1 MSLKV
6 AVAGASGYVGGELL
20 RLISQH
26 PELTI
31 GNLTAGEN
39 AGAKLSDFQPHLPN
53 LADRVLLETTVANL
67 AGHDV
72 VFLGLPHGKSAQ
84 IAKDLP
90 EETLVIDCGADFR
103 LQSSAEWKRY
113 YGSEHAGTWPYGLP
127 ELTLAGGGKQRG
139 RLSGAKRVAV
149 PGCNVTAIALAI
161 SPALTA
167 GLIESGDLV
176 ATLSVG
182 TSGAG
187 RSSKSEFS
195 FSEMTGNARA
205 YSVAGSHRHVP
216 EILQNVSLASGK
228 DGSIS
233 FTPVLV
239 PLSRGI
245 VAVVN
250 AIPSASFSLDALKSV
265 YEDAYGDEPFVDFF
279 TGENLPEVKQVVGSN
294 ASQVW
299 AGFDERANRAVFLCT
314 IDNLVKGTAGAAIQS
329 MNLALGFSEQLGLSP
344 IGVAP

>member
-1 MSLKV
+1 MTLKV

-20 RLISQH
+20 RIISQH
-26 PELTI
+26 PELAV

-39 AGAKLSDFQPHLPN
+39 AGAKLSTFQPHLPQF
-53 LADRVLLETTVANL
+53 AERVLVETTVSNL

-72 VFLGLPHGKSAQ
+72 VFLGLPHGKSAEV
-84 IAKDLP
+84 AKKLP
-90 EETLVIDCGADFR
+90 AETLVIDCGADFR
-103 LQSSAEWKRY
+103 LQSQDEWKRY

-139 RLSGAKRVAV
+139 RLSGAKRIAV

-167 GLIESGDLV
+167 GLIETTDLV

-187 RSSKSEFS
+187 RSSKAEFS
-195 FSEMTGNARA
+195 FSEMAGNARA
-205 YSVAGSHRHVP
+205 YSVAGTHRHVP
-216 EILQNVSLASGK
+216 EILQNIELAAGK
-228 DGSIS
+228 PGSIA

-245 VAVVN
+245 IAVVN
-250 AIPSASFSLDALKSV
+250 AKPTDSFSLAALTGV
-265 YEDAYGDEPFVDFF
+265 YKDAYGDEPFVDFMA
-279 TGENLPEVKQVVGSN
+279 GEKLPEIKHVVGGNGSE
-294 ASQVW
+294 VW
-299 AGFDERANRAVFLCT
+299 AGFDERANRVVFIST

-329 MNLALGFSEQLGLSP
+329 MNLALGFSEQLGLSA

>member
-1 MSLKV
+1 MTLKV

-20 RLISQH
+20 RIISQH
-26 PELTI
+26 PELAV

-39 AGAKLSDFQPHLPN
+39 AGAKLSAFQPHLPQ
-53 LADRVLLETTVANL
+53 LAERVLVETTVSNL

-72 VFLGLPHGKSAQ
+72 VFLGLPHGKSAE
-84 IAKDLP
+84 IAKKLP
-90 EETLVIDCGADFR
+90 TETLVIDCGADFR
-103 LQSSAEWKRY
+103 LQSQEEWKRY

-139 RLSGAKRVAV
+139 RLSGAKRIAV

-167 GLIESGDLV
+167 GLIETTDLV

-187 RSSKSEFS
+187 RSSKAELS
-195 FSEMTGNARA
+195 FSEMAGNARA
-205 YSVAGSHRHVP
+205 YSVAGTHRHVP
-216 EILQNVSLASGK
+216 EILQNVELAAGK
-228 DGSIS
+228 QGSIA

-245 VAVVN
+245 IAVVN
-250 AIPSASFSLDALKSV
+250 AKPTDSFSLAALTGV
-265 YEDAYGDEPFVDFF
+265 YQDAYGDESFVDFLA
-279 TGENLPEVKQVVGSN
+279 GEEVPEIKHVVGGNGSE
-294 ASQVW
+294 VW
-299 AGFDERANRAVFLCT
+299 AGFDERANRVVFIST

-329 MNLALGFSEQLGLSP
+329 MNLALGFSEQLGLSA

>member
-20 RLISQH
+20 RLISSH
-26 PELTI
+26 PELEV
-31 GNLTAGEN
+31 GSVTAGEN
-39 AGAKLSDFQPHLPN
+39 AGARLGSFQPHLPQLSN
-53 LADRVLLETTVANL
+53 LVLQETTAANL

-72 VFLGLPHGKSAQ
+72 VFIGLPHGKSAE
-84 IAKDLP
+84 IANQLP

-103 LQSSAEWKRY
+103 LSSASEWKKY

-127 ELTLAGGGKQRG
+127 ELTLADGGKQRG
-139 RLSGAKRVAV
+139 RLRNAKRIAV
-149 PGCNVTAIALAI
+149 PGCNVTAVTLAVA
-161 SPALTA
+161 PALTA
-167 GLIESGDLV
+167 GLIEPSELV
-176 ATLSVG
+176 ATLAVG

-187 RSSKSEFS
+187 RSSKSELS
-195 FSEMTGNARA
+195 FSEMSGNARA
-205 YSVAGSHRHVP
+205 YSVAGSHRHIP
-216 EILQNVSLASGK
+216 EILQNVSLASGR

-245 VAVVN
+245 ISVVN
-250 AIPSASFSLDALKSV
+250 AKPSAGFSMSSLRDV
-265 YEDAYGDEPFVDFF
+265 YQDAYGDETFVQVL
-279 TGENLPEVKQVVGSN
+279 TGEKLPEVKNVVGN
-294 ASQVW
+294 NGAQVW
-299 AGFDERANRAVFLCT
+299 VGFDERADRVMLIST

-329 MNLALGFSEQLGLSP
+329 MNIALGLPEQLGLST